1 MLDRSSPLELTHY
14 AMFIHSVI
22 TDYCGLCAGWP
33 SAAAEVPQL
42 DSFVV
47 RPGHY
52 DSVTKLQARHAVR
65 VITQRH

>member
-1 MLDRSSPLELTHY
+1 
-14 AMFIHSVI
+14 MFIHSVI

-42 DSFVV
+42 DSFVI